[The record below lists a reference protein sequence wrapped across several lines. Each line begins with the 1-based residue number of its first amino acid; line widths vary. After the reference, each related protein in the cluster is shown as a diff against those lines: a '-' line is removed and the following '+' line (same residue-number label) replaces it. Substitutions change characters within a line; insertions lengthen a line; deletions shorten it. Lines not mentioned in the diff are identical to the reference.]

1 MFTDE
6 EIARIKVRE
15 ALQKGLQSQR
25 YQRSLPNQNKPLA
38 VITLLVILLP
48 LFFFILLVI
57 G

>member
-15 ALQKGLQSQR
+15 SLQKGLQSQR
-25 YQRSLPNQNKPLA
+25 YQRSLPRQNKSLA
-38 VITLLVILLP
+38 VITLLVVLLP
-48 LFFFILLVI
+48 LFFFILLAI